1 MNLLQ
6 GRGWI
11 KFELKKFLENLNNY
25 DPEFSLSEKMDREK
39 MHDKHVKQLDRLERE
54 QKLRDEE
61 IRMKDELLRKTQS
74 ELEEIKNQKFF

>member
-1 MNLLQ
+1 
-6 GRGWI
+6 
-11 KFELKKFLENLNNY
+11 
-25 DPEFSLSEKMDREK
+25 MDREK

-74 ELEEIKNQKFF
+74 ELEEIKNQKFFESAGK